1 MSTHVGAMIL
11 GRFIVGLGLGL
22 AGPVTAMYVSEVKL
36 SPNCIAGQL
45 STCCRV
51 NEMIA
56 FCPLTL
62 WCVADISSVSTWYIW
77 QFDPNC
83 HMHWYSGSFT
93 CWPPRSQRPWVVR
106 IFSINFQTFIHLYA
120 YVENFCCVLHTEPSI
135 SLTQWFD
142 WLGLIFTLPVV
153 WFHSPLS
160 HFSATCNG
168 PPNLSG
174 ATGFTC
180 HRKISGY

>member
-1 MSTHVGAMIL
+1 
-11 GRFIVGLGLGL
+11 
-22 AGPVTAMYVSEVKL
+22 
-36 SPNCIAGQL
+36 
-45 STCCRV
+45 
-51 NEMIA
+51 MIA

-168 PPNLSG
+168 PPNLCG

-180 HRKISGY
+180 HRKISGYWGLGEPSRRGIMCHQVAMVTDVRRSPPLNWGSKIHVKRLDKSWECWQT